1 MNWLSRL
8 LKGMGHEPP
17 VVPWENLVADASSRD
32 GFVRERAV
40 IAIARTGNDAAL
52 PILLA
57 RANDW
62 VVQVRQA
69 AYAGVGLY
77 LTGQHVQAWAMAL
90 DDLVALDRAG
100 RTDHSQLVERIKSFL
115 STPAHI
121 CVLRESSR
129 PPTADVARLLFAL
142 ELAIP
147 LSDEARFQQ
156 LRGAILGGDIVVAS
170 AAISAISMLSPDR
183 RASLASEACASA
195 FGSVRAVGLRA
206 VLTGTSPASASLIRT
221 MCRDA
226 SPTVRALAIAG
237 LKDDREGLSEEM
249 RTAYLKAG
257 SAKQRAVA
265 LDVLCSLG
273 VDDADL
279 LCRTASA
286 DRASLVRAVAATRRF
301 GLVVGTE
308 CDQLVL
314 ETLSDSSPRVRRI
327 ALARIR
333 KGAQPPNAQA
343 LLQLAE
349 ANPAAFELLARVAT
363 YLSPWDRVEFLL
375 SATAHFVADR
385 TFLDEAIRELGIWCA
400 DMSRC
405 FVKPSL
411 QQSSNI
417 LRLWAALRDGLTLDL
432 QRRLAYHLRAFRVL
446 A

>member
-1 MNWLSRL
+1 MNWLSIL
-8 LKGMGHEPP
+8 LKDMGHEPP
-17 VVPWENLVADASSRD
+17 VVPWENLVADASARD

-40 IAIARTGNDAAL
+40 IAIAKTGSDAAL

-77 LTGQHVQAWAMAL
+77 LTGQYIQAWAMAL
-90 DDLVALDRAG
+90 DELVALDRAG
-100 RTDHSQLVERIKSFL
+100 RTDHSPLLERIKSFL
-115 STPAHI
+115 STPENL
-121 CVLRESSR
+121 CVLKESSR
-129 PPTADVARLLFAL
+129 PRTADVARWLFAF

-156 LRGAILGGDIVVAS
+156 LREAILGADIVVAS
-170 AAISAISMLSPDR
+170 AALSAMSMLSPDR

-195 FGSVRAVGLRA
+195 FSSVRAAGLRA
-206 VLTGTSPASASLIRT
+206 VLTGASPASESLIRT

-226 SPTVRALAIAG
+226 SPNVRALAIAE
-237 LKDDREGLSEEM
+237 LKDDREGLSEEL
-249 RTAYLKAG
+249 RTAYRTAG

-286 DRASLVRAVAATRRF
+286 DRASQVRAVAATRRF
-301 GLVVGTE
+301 GLVDGMA

-314 ETLSDSSPRVRRI
+314 ETLSDRSPRVRRI

-343 LLQLAE
+343 LLQLVE
-349 ANPAAFELLARVAT
+349 ANPAAFDLLARVAT

-385 TFLDEAIRELGIWCA
+385 TFLDGASRELRMWCA

-405 FVKPSL
+405 FVQPSL

-417 LRLWAALRDGLTLDL
+417 LRHWAAVRDGLTLDL
-432 QRRLAYHLRAFRVL
+432 QRRLANHLRDFRVL